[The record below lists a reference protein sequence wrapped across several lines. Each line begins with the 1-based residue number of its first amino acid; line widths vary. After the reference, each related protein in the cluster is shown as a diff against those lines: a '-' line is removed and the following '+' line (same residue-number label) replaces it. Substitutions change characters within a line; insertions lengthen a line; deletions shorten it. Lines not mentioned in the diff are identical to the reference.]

1 MTPVVMYCSDLME
14 LALDSETEEVEIY
27 PCIRSTLGYSLKLI
41 CGSRTLTEIVH
52 VVVEW
57 VLTVDI

>member
-1 MTPVVMYCSDLME
+1 ME
-14 LALDSETEEVEIY
+14 LALDGETEEVEIY
-27 PCIRSTLGYSLKLI
+27 PCVRSTLGYSLKLI